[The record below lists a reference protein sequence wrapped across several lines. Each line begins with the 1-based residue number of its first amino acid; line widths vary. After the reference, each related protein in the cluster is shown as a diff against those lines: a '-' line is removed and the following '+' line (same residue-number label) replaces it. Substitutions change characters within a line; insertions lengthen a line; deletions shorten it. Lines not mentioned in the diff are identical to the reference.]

1 MSLAR
6 AWKRITTADGSWTL
20 EHPEHGEACHSRYG
34 AWMEARE
41 RYAIPCH
48 LAELV
53 AERDELR
60 LLDVGTG
67 LGLNIAAAL
76 EVTREAGVPLHV
88 VTLERSPDVIQ
99 TAIEFG
105 IGEPSRADE
114 DEQAEAAGELH
125 RVVLNTLA
133 LALEHPNTA
142 QPFADHPELGTL
154 RLLVGDARETLPA
167 LAAEWRCDLC
177 FLDPFSH
184 RKEPELWMPE
194 FLRAVADRL
203 AEGGWLST
211 YSASMRV
218 RAGLLAAGLAV
229 GLGPRVAK
237 KAAGT
242 VAHRGGALEP
252 FEPRIEKRVR
262 RAAEELRNSAN
273 TMDRAA
279 PGT

>member
-1 MSLAR
+1 MSIAR

-20 EHPEHGEACHSRYG
+20 THPEHGEACHSRYG

-41 RYAIPCH
+41 RYAIPCN
-48 LAELV
+48 LAELA

-67 LGLNIAAAL
+67 IGLNIAAAL
-76 EVTREAGVPLHV
+76 EVTRAASVSLKV
-88 VTLERSPDVIQ
+88 VTLERSPEVIR
-99 TAIEFG
+99 TAIELG
-105 IGEPSRADE
+105 IGEPSRAAE

-133 LALEHPNTA
+133 SALEHPDTD

-154 RLLVGDARETLPA
+154 RLLLGDARETLPA
-167 LAAEWRCDLC
+167 LASEWMFDLC

-194 FLRAVADRL
+194 FLSAVADRL

-211 YSASMRV
+211 YSASIRV
-218 RAGLLAAGLAV
+218 RAGLLAAGLSV

-242 VAHRGGALEP
+242 VACRGGGLEP
-252 FEPRIEKRVR
+252 FEPRIEKRVQ
-262 RAAEELRNSAN
+262 RAAEELRNTTN
-273 TMDRAA
+273 TMDRAT